1 MKEETLKKIFRF
13 LEDKEQRKKP
23 LRFKLL
29 DNEQLTKED
38 LNVKG
43 NLFLGGTNIAQLPE
57 GLEVAYSLGLEL
69 CINLYSLPK
78 GLKVRGWLD
87 LEGSKVSSLPEGLE
101 VGLLLFIKNTPLA
114 EKHTDEEIREMIKP
128 GFIKGKII
136 RT

>member
-23 LRFKLL
+23 LKFKLL
-29 DNEQLTKED
+29 DNEQLTKEE

-43 NLFLGGTNIAQLPE
+43 SLYLGGTNITQLPE

-69 CINLYSLPK
+69 CVNLHSLPK
-78 GLKVRGWLD
+78 GLKVGDWLG

-136 RT
+136 RN

>member
-23 LRFKLL
+23 LKFKLL
-29 DNEQLTKED
+29 DNEQLTKEE

-43 NLFLGGTNIAQLPE
+43 SLYLGGTNITQLPE

-69 CINLYSLPK
+69 CINLHSLPK

>member
-1 MKEETLKKIFRF
+1 MNEETLKRIFRF

-69 CINLYSLPK
+69 CVNLNSLPK
-78 GLKVRGWLD
+78 GLKVGGFLD
-87 LEGSKVSSLPEGLE
+87 LEASKVSSLPEGLE
-101 VGLLLFIKNTPLA
+101 VGTDLYIQNTPLA
-114 EKHTDEEIREMIKP
+114 EKYTDEEIREMIKP
-128 GFIKGKII
+128 GFINGKII
-136 RT
+136 RN

>member
-1 MKEETLKKIFRF
+1 MNEETLKRIFRF

-23 LRFKLL
+23 LKFKLL
-29 DNEQLTKED
+29 DNEQLTKEE

-43 NLFLGGTNIAQLPE
+43 SLYLGGTNITQLPE
-57 GLEVAYSLGLEL
+57 GLEVAYSLDLEL

-78 GLKVRGWLD
+78 GLKVRGWLN

-101 VGLLLFIKNTPLA
+101 VGLLVFIKNTPLA

-136 RT
+136 RA